1 MLGKT
6 ININDLK
13 FGEPVIAEIPALI
26 RTDTIFPDEENNYE
40 DFGAYI
46 YVECCLDDVQ
56 NTPLEWYVW
65 VPDGYDDYGVYDNWL
80 TVKAKM
86 CGRKGYDVD
95 KLYISDYPYTYTN
108 MYPIRFCEWDD
119 RMKRVNEYVKYFL
132 CKHIDQTNKEVAK
145 YLYKKS
151 KNDYVDE
158 CEWNERIMDISTI
171 SDDETDVLAQ
181 FYGIAPWVDI
191 MNRVDLLEYN
201 KRMAQKYI
209 KERDADY
216 MKYRRIRGVKEV

>member
-26 RTDTIFPDEENNYE
+26 RTDTIFSDEENNYE

-46 YVECCLDDVQ
+46 YVDCCLDDVQ
-56 NTPLEWYVW
+56 NIPLEWYVW
-65 VPDGYDDYGVYDNWL
+65 IPDSYDDYGIYDNWL

-86 CGRKGYDVD
+86 CGCKGYDVD
-95 KLYISDYPYTYTN
+95 KLYISNYPYTYN
-108 MYPIRFCEWDD
+108 DICPIRFCEWDD
-119 RMKRVNEYVKYFL
+119 RMEYVNAYVKRIL

-145 YLYKKS
+145 YLS
-151 KNDYVDE
+151 NKNEIDYADE
-158 CEWNERIMDISTI
+158 CEWDEKIMNISSI
-171 SDDETDVLAQ
+171 DDEETAILAP
-181 FYGIAPWVDI
+181 FYGIAPWIDI

-201 KRMAQKYI
+201 KRTAHKHI
-209 KERDADY
+209 KERE
-216 MKYRRIRGVKEV
+216 RRYSERYKTR